1 MEEFQMKT
9 QESEFR
15 EVRAQG
21 IVMIAFYVLVMAGIL
36 IITGG
41 NSQETALRLKGSE
54 IISKDGESVFA
65 STSNPAT
72 ALSESYM
79 NNLYEALEPAVEP
92 ALEVS
97 ELLDIH
103 FPVIIKKDA
112 SRDYTDDAYIQN
124 MLEEKNREIA
134 AELELIHNMKE
145 YLKVDTE
152 KPLEVENW
160 MYDDSFWIP
169 GSK

>member
-1 MEEFQMKT
+1 MKT
-9 QESEFR
+9 QKSEFR

-41 NSQETALRLKGSE
+41 NSQETAWRLKVSE
-54 IISKDGESVFA
+54 TINNDEETVKVTA
-65 STSNPAT
+65 STSTPAN

-79 NNLYEALEPAVEP
+79 NNLYEALEPVEEP
-92 ALEVS
+92 ALAFS

-103 FPVIIKKDA
+103 FPVTTKKDV
-112 SRDYTDDAYIQN
+112 SQDYTESAYIKN

-134 AELELIHNMKE
+134 AEIELIHNMKE
-145 YLKVDTE
+145 YLKVDSE

-160 MYDDSFWIP
+160 MFDDSFWIP